1 MSAFSWWIVAE
12 PHADGFSTATYELAS
27 EAARHGGDVSV
38 ITWGEASDEAV
49 RTAGRFGAQAVLLLD
64 VPTNVVPGAPV
75 ATALAALCET
85 RRPDIVLFSSSY
97 DGRDIAGRLSAR
109 LDRPVLTNV
118 TAIATDDGVV
128 TEHQIFGGTKIA
140 RARVTTDGVAL
151 VVVRPKSFA
160 AEEHARSATLERVE
174 AVTSTVAPVMITS
187 SHVDERTGPALA
199 DADVVVA
206 GGRGLGSAD
215 AFAAVTE
222 LAALLG
228 GAPAASRAIVDAGW
242 VPYAYQVG
250 QTGQTVKPTL
260 YVACGISGATQHLV
274 GMKGAQYIV
283 AINKDATAPIFNVA
297 DFGIVG
303 DVNTLLPALNAL
315 LRARTT

>member
-1 MSAFSWWIVAE
+1 
-12 PHADGFSTATYELAS
+12 
-27 EAARHGGDVSV
+27 
-38 ITWGEASDEAV
+38 
-49 RTAGRFGAQAVLLLD
+49 
-64 VPTNVVPGAPV
+64 
-75 ATALAALCET
+75 
-85 RRPDIVLFSSSY
+85 
-97 DGRDIAGRLSAR
+97 

-160 AEEHARSATLERVE
+160 AEEHASSAMLERVE
-174 AVTSTVAPVMITS
+174 AVTSTVAPVMIIS

-250 QTGQTVKPTL
+250 QTGQTVKPML

-283 AINKDATAPIFNVA
+283 AINKDATAAIFNVA

-303 DVNTLLPALNAL
+303 DVNTVLPALNAL
-315 LRARTT
+315 LRARTA

>member
-1 MSAFSWWIVAE
+1 MSALSWWIVAE
-12 PHADGFSTATYELAS
+12 PSADGFSAGTYELVS
-27 EAARHGGDVSV
+27 EAARQGGDVTV
-38 ITWGEASDEAV
+38 VTWGETSDETV
-49 RTAGRFGAQAVLLLD
+49 GTAGRFGAQSVLQLE
-64 VPTNVVPGAPV
+64 VPTDVVPGAPV
-75 ATALAALCET
+75 AAALAALCEA
-85 RRPDIVLFSSSY
+85 RHPNVVLFSSSY

-118 TAIATDDGVV
+118 TAIASDDGVV

-151 VVVRPKSFA
+151 VVVRPKSFV
-160 AEEHARSATLERVE
+160 AEEYPRTATLERVA
-174 AVTSTVAPVMITS
+174 AVSSTVAPVVITS

-206 GGRGLGSAD
+206 GGRGLGSAE
-215 AFAAVTE
+215 AFAAVAE
-222 LAALLG
+222 LASQLG

-274 GMKGAQYIV
+274 GMKGAHYIV
-283 AINKDATAPIFNVA
+283 AINKDATAPIFSVA

-303 DVNTLLPALNAL
+303 DVNRVLPALNAL
-315 LRARTT
+315 LRARTA